1 MEISEYI
8 PKENFNK
15 WMAVFK
21 NTSGRFLCNP
31 CHQYSK
37 DVYVRYTFNDSDDY
51 QYLNDNYKRLITNI
65 RETKRSWIKKM
76 LIKLG
81 L

>member
-15 WMAVFK
+15 WMTVFM

-31 CHQYSK
+31 CYKYSK
-37 DVYVRYTFNDSDDY
+37 DVYVRYTFNNNDDC
-51 QYLNDNYKRLITNI
+51 QYLNDNYKRLTTNI
-65 RETKRSWIKKM
+65 RDTKRSWIKKM